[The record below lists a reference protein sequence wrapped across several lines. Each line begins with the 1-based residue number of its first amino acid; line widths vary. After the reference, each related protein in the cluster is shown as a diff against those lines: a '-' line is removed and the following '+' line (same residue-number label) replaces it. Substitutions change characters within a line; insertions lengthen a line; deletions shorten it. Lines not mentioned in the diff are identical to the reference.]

1 MTPRARV
8 ILTHLALGAV
18 SAALA
23 FTAVTAAT
31 RIAAHL
37 IAGAG

>member
-8 ILTHLALGAV
+8 ILTHLVLGAAT
-18 SAALA
+18 AALA

-37 IAGAG
+37 VAGAG

>member
-8 ILTHLALGAV
+8 ILTHLALGAAT
-18 SAALA
+18 AALA

-31 RIAAHL
+31 RIAARL